1 MNLTSLITQH
11 KKLNEKMKKHK
22 KLKKCGTFAW
32 LHKKI
37 PAVVHRS
44 VSTQT
49 TGVTF
54 RLAYQKQSKK
64 PFQKNFRKR
73 ITLSGKQM
81 VTTRFQH

>member
-1 MNLTSLITQH
+1 MNLTSLMTQH

-32 LHKKI
+32 LHQKI

-49 TGVTF
+49 TGFTF
-54 RLAYQKQSKK
+54 RL
-64 PFQKNFRKR
+64 
-73 ITLSGKQM
+73 T
-81 VTTRFQH
+81 